1 AEAVAVFRMDES
13 KTAYIAPARAPAAKP
28 NAPAQKAKAKGAPA
42 APARKAPKPA
52 ALAEAGEEWAEF

>member
-1 AEAVAVFRMDES
+1 MDES